1 VACRNGAT
9 IAGPARA
16 EYAFP
21 YHAMAEGDEIT
32 VGNVTVRAM
41 ETPGHTP
48 EHTSYLVFE
57 GRAEEPT
64 AVFTGGSLMVG
75 GAGRTDLFGPE
86 RAGELTRAQFHSLR
100 RLRDLGAQTQVLPTH
115 GAGSFCAAPASGGLT
130 STLALERATNPAL
143 ALLSDE
149 DEFLRARLQDLPRF
163 PAYYRFM
170 APINRAGPRVLADL
184 PEPAPLTPDDVE
196 LAVDSGAWVLDGRD
210 RWSFAEAHLPGAL
223 NVELDDSFSSYVGSV
238 IPFGTRLVLVLP
250 EPARDAGVDA
260 VTHLVR
266 IGYDSLTG
274 FLEGGVQAWRE
285 SGRPL
290 DSYPARDVA
299 ALPVGD
305 PAAQVLDV
313 RQPVEVADRS
323 IPGSRH
329 IFLGDLPQR
338 TGELSRDRVV
348 WVVCA
353 SGRRAAVGASLL
365 RRAGFRVVV
374 VARGGVPSWAAAA
387 A

>member
-1 VACRNGAT
+1 
-9 IAGPARA
+9 
-16 EYAFP
+16 
-21 YHAMAEGDEIT
+21 
-32 VGNVTVRAM
+32 
-41 ETPGHTP
+41 
-48 EHTSYLVFE
+48 
-57 GRAEEPT
+57 
-64 AVFTGGSLMVG
+64 
-75 GAGRTDLFGPE
+75 
-86 RAGELTRAQFHSLR
+86 
-100 RLRDLGAQTQVLPTH
+100 VLPTH
-115 GAGSFCAAPASGGLT
+115 GAGSFCAAAASGGLT
-130 STLALERATNPAL
+130 STLVLERVTNPAL

-149 DEFLRARLQDLPRF
+149 DAFLRARLRDLPRF

-184 PEPAPLTPDDVE
+184 PAPAPLTPDEVA
-196 LAVDSGAWVLDGRD
+196 LAVRSGAWVLDGRD

-238 IPFGTRLVLVLP
+238 VPFGTRLVLVLP
-250 EPARDAGVDA
+250 EPARAEGREA
-260 VTHLVR
+260 VTQLVR
-266 IGYDSLTG
+266 IGYDALAG
-274 FLEGGVQAWRE
+274 HLEGGVQAWRD
-285 SGRPL
+285 SGRAL

-299 ALPVGD
+299 TLPVGD

-313 RQPVEVADRS
+313 RQPAEVADRTL
-323 IPGSRH
+323 PGSRH

-338 TGELSRDRVV
+338 MGELSRDRVV

-365 RRAGFRVVV
+365 RRGGFRVVV